1 MVIDGKICPVFIIT
15 YLDDIFQIRPP
26 PSNLNFEKIQIGG
39 VNMYGSKDKP
49 YELIIEKSEKEIH
62 YYIIYLTEGR
72 RSAKIEI
79 SEAIYQVY
87 KNSDLRQKSQ
97 ENIFDRHIEHLDLTE
112 VQLQKRAIY
121 EETDLENKVMDK
133 LRNELLFEE
142 IANLPDTQR
151 FRLLLYYEM
160 DYTYDQI
167 AQKEGCS
174 KMAVKYSI
182 DAARKKIIEKIK
194 KFES

>member
-1 MVIDGKICPVFIIT
+1 
-15 YLDDIFQIRPP
+15 
-26 PSNLNFEKIQIGG
+26 
-39 VNMYGSKDKP
+39 MYGCKDKS
-49 YELIIEKSEKEIH
+49 YELILEKTEIEIH
-62 YYIIYLTEGR
+62 YYIIYIVEGR
-72 RSAKIEI
+72 RSTKIEI
-79 SEAIYQVY
+79 SEAVYQEY
-87 KNSDLRQKSQ
+87 KNSELRQKSQ

-112 VQLQKRAIY
+112 VQLQKRAIH
-121 EETDLENKVMDK
+121 EETDLENKVIDK
-133 LRNELLFEE
+133 LRNKLLFEV

-151 FRLLLYYEM
+151 IRFLLYYEM

-167 AQKEGCS
+167 AKKEGCS